1 MMAFRRNKT
10 PSVREL
16 EKLLCVRRGTN
27 QELNEVQP
35 GVYIGDIQ
43 AARNKRLLQSLNI
56 THVLNAAHG
65 TFNYSFITGEAFYQD
80 VNISYCGVPASDI
93 PSFNISKYFSTAAD
107 FIHTALSQAGG
118 KVLVHCAMGLSRS
131 ATLVLAY
138 LMIQQNMS
146 LVQAITAVS
155 EHRNI
160 SPNPGFLEQLRGLDK
175 HLTRQRAAAAHT

>member
-1 MMAFRRNKT
+1 MASRRYKT
-10 PSVREL
+10 PPVREL
-16 EKLLCVRRGTN
+16 ERLLWVKRGTN
-27 QELNEVQP
+27 QDLNEVQP
-35 GVYIGDIQ
+35 GVYIGNIQ
-43 AARNKRLLQSLNI
+43 AARNKHLLQCLNI

-65 TFNYSFITGEAFYQD
+65 TFSYSSSTGEAFYQD
-80 VNISYCGVPASDI
+80 VNISYCGVPANDI
-93 PSFNISKYFSTAAD
+93 PSFNISRYFSTAAE

-118 KVLVHCAMGLSRS
+118 KVLVHCAMGVSRS

-160 SPNPGFLEQLRGLDK
+160 SPNPGFLEQLRELDK
-175 HLTRQRAAAAHT
+175 QLTRQRAAAAHT